1 MCPRIDEFRGQNWLG
16 SAFGRAVCQDIWD
29 FQREFPR
36 PCLQFSSEDHDHQM
50 MIATTRKQKKYDH
63 RLKDVVRAT
72 GRTDLARQHEVPE
85 STARGWISAPRSE
98 VVTSNVDALEIV
110 ELQRQLA
117 ALEEKTRRL
126 QAIARCALA
135 RARATNA
142 SLDHKRIPDGKSKQ
156 RLMASIERA
165 RSGLPLRKVL
175 KIVGLS
181 ASRYHAWK
189 RSQDCK
195 LDDSPSC
202 PRLNSQQL
210 TTDEVATIKEMV
222 TSEEY
227 RPVPTGTLA
236 ILAQRHDKVY
246 ASPSTWRRLVRS
258 HGWRR
263 PRTRIHPL
271 KPRVGIRATSPNE
284 VWHIDMTV
292 IRLINGEHLYLHA
305 VLDNYSR
312 RILSWRI
319 TETLS
324 STSTVENLNEA
335 VEHSEE
341 ETPKVNVDGG
351 GENLNPAID
360 ELIESGKRQR
370 LLARTDIASSNS
382 MIESWWRNLKHQW
395 LFLNTLDSLNAVKKH
410 VAFSPA
416 MRRTSANSRIWG
428 CTSSWGPSRETIP
441 SCSRN
446 SSPPTMP
453 AA

>member
-1 MCPRIDEFRGQNWLG
+1 MNTYATTTPKGWHEDSTSIVPVDWCVPADESDRGEGDAATLFLPAWRSTLGAVAWVRKVLRVPLGDQPTEMSFPRNELLELPPRNVTWQVGLRLLDEDEPMSGEMPVWILG
-16 SAFGRAVCQDIWD
+16 IVNVDEQKLLYMTVIEEEPTPAAVWGEIVSAFRRAVCQDIWD

-98 VVTSNVDALEIV
+98 VVTSNVDALEVV

-126 QAIARCALA
+126 QAITRCALA

-156 RLMASIERA
+156 RLMASTERA

-227 RPVPTGTLA
+227 RPVPRHPGYSRAASRQGLRVAINLA
-236 ILAQRHDKVY
+236 SACAQPWMAATKNANPSAETQSRHSSNQPQRGLAYRHD
-246 ASPSTWRRLVRS
+246 R
-258 HGWRR
+258 
-263 PRTRIHPL
+263 
-271 KPRVGIRATSPNE
+271 
-284 VWHIDMTV
+284 
-292 IRLINGEHLYLHA
+292 
-305 VLDNYSR
+305 
-312 RILSWRI
+312 
-319 TETLS
+319 
-324 STSTVENLNEA
+324 
-335 VEHSEE
+335 HS
-341 ETPKVNVDGG
+341 
-351 GENLNPAID
+351 A
-360 ELIESGKRQR
+360 
-370 LLARTDIASSNS
+370 
-382 MIESWWRNLKHQW
+382 H
-395 LFLNTLDSLNAVKKH
+395 
-410 VAFSPA
+410 
-416 MRRTSANSRIWG
+416 
-428 CTSSWGPSRETIP
+428 
-441 SCSRN
+441 
-446 SSPPTMP
+446 
-453 AA
+453 

>member
-1 MCPRIDEFRGQNWLG
+1 
-16 SAFGRAVCQDIWD
+16 
-29 FQREFPR
+29 
-36 PCLQFSSEDHDHQM
+36 M

-98 VVTSNVDALEIV
+98 VVTSNVDALEVV

-341 ETPKVNVDGG
+341 ETPKVIVDGG

-382 MIESWWRNLKHQW
+382 MIESWWRTLKHQW

-410 VAFSPA
+410 VAFYVDEYNKKLPH
-416 MRRTSANSRIWG
+416 SAFRGQTPDEMYFGTGDNVPHDLEAKRVAARQSRLQSNRGASCKTCEPLTEI
-428 CTSSWGPSRETIP
+428 SS
-441 SCSRN
+441 
-446 SSPPTMP
+446 
-453 AA
+453 